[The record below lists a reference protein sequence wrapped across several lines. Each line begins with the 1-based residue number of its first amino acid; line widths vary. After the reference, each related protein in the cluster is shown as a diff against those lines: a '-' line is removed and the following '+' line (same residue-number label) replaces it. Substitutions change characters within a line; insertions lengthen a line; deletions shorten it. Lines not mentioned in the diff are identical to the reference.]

1 MRISLVLGALFL
13 VACGEDEG
21 LRVNG
26 SAALELDGSQSG
38 FFFEETTLL
47 VQGVPQPGDG
57 RIGGECALPS
67 DGGLAQVRLVRSGNP
82 GEGIAVTEVALEV
95 GSAGSRVDINTA
107 GGVFRGEAGV
117 DDCTIEESYR
127 DLAEGILG
135 LTAACNVRDQ
145 NARQARFTADL
156 HFADCSKRE

>member
-1 MRISLVLGALFL
+1 MRIFLVVGALFL

-26 SAALELDGSQSG
+26 TAALELDGSQSG

-47 VQGVPQPGDG
+47 VQGDPQPGDG
-57 RIGGECALPS
+57 RIGGTCALPS

-82 GEGIAVTEVALEV
+82 GEGIAVSEITLEV
-95 GSAGSRVDINTA
+95 GSSGSHVDVTTA
-107 GGVFRGEAGV
+107 DGIFSGEAGV
-117 DDCTIEESYR
+117 EECTIEESYR

-135 LTAACNVRDQ
+135 FTAACNVRDQ